1 MHPRFRSPAIVGVL
15 IASLATV
22 IACGPGAS
30 APSPSASSGPN
41 GSPGASGDA
50 ELFPNI
56 ISGELIEG
64 ENRIIFTFQAANG
77 QPVATPDRTA
87 SVTFTGPGGET
98 VTGSDPEFVWSIED
112 VVGLYVTRATF
123 PVAGDWM
130 ASFTTAAP
138 DSPEQTIPFSFQVK
152 TDASVVW
159 PGEDA
164 PSVDTPTLAD
174 VGGDVAKISSDAD
187 PDPAFYET
195 SVADALAAKEPFV
208 LVFATPKFC
217 QTKTCGPTLEKIKAV
232 AADHPDVTFINVE
245 PYLLKDVG
253 GQLQPDLSADGNLQ
267 AAPATTA
274 YGLIVEP
281 FVFVVDKDGVVTDS
295 YELIFTTDE
304 IDAALDALS

>member
-1 MHPRFRSPAIVGVL
+1 MHPRFRPAIVGVL
-15 IASLATV
+15 LASLAAVT
-22 IACGPGAS
+22 ACGPAAS
-30 APSPSASSGPN
+30 PSPSSSARN

-64 ENRIIFTFQAANG
+64 ENRIIFTFQAASG

-123 PVAGDWM
+123 PVSGVWM

-138 DSPEQTIPFSFQVK
+138 DSPEQTIPFSFDVK

-195 SVADALAAKEPFV
+195 SVADALTAKKPFV

-245 PYLLKDVG
+245 PYLLEDVE
-253 GQLQPDLSADGNLQ
+253 GQLQPDLSADGKLQ

-281 FVFVVDKDGVVTDS
+281 FVFVVDGDGVVTDS

>member
-1 MHPRFRSPAIVGVL
+1 MHPRFRSPAFAGVL
-15 IASLATV
+15 LASLVTV
-22 IACGPGAS
+22 TACGPAAS
-30 APSPSASSGPN
+30 QTPSASTSLN

-50 ELFPNI
+50 GLFPNI

-64 ENRIIFTFQAANG
+64 ENRIIFTFQAASG

-98 VTGSDPEFVWSIED
+98 VAGSDPEFVWSIED

-123 PVAGDWM
+123 PVAGTWM

-138 DSPEQTIPFSFQVK
+138 DSPEQTIPFSFDVR

-174 VGGDVAKISSDAD
+174 VGGDVAKISSDTD

-195 SVADALAAKEPFV
+195 SIADALAAKQPFV

-232 AADHPDVTFINVE
+232 AADHPDITFINVE
-245 PYLLKDVG
+245 PYLLEDVE

-281 FVFVVDKDGVVTDS
+281 FVFVVDGDGVVTDS